1 MEKRM
6 KKERLIGII
15 MSIIISAVMGVV
27 SAALVIRNNPE
38 AVRYTPV
45 EMLYIT
51 NIALSVV
58 VGVIISLVIPFGK
71 LGAVLARKAN
81 ANPPGIK
88 FFVINAIPISVGNTL
103 IISIIMSLYGV
114 ISARMKLPA
123 EALSHLPPFAVMW
136 LGNWMRLLLP
146 TLVISYVLS
155 VLLSPLVTRLLGVK
169 GPGPQRPE

>member
-114 ISARMKLPA
+114 ISARMKLPV

-146 TLVISYVLS
+146 TLLISYVLS